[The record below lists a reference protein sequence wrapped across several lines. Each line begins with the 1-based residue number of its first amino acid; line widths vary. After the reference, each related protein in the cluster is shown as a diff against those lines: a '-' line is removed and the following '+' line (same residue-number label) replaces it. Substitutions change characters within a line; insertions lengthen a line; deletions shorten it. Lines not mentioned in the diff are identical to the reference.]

1 MKFLL
6 LFSVLFLGSA
16 SSATAQEN
24 FIWHGTLAAGKTI
37 EIKGVNGDIH
47 GERSMT
53 GAVEVVAVKSARRSN
68 TAEVRVDVVPHD
80 GGVTLCA
87 VYPGE
92 GNRCGVG
99 KDGRMN
105 VPAGV
110 NHIALT
116 VMAMWMQNRFQA
128 T

>member
-1 MKFLL
+1 MWPVCLIMKFLFL
-6 LFSVLFLGSA
+6 LSVLVLG
-16 SSATAQEN
+16 SATAQEN

-37 EIKGVNGDIH
+37 EIKGVNGNIQ
-47 GERSMT
+47 GERPMT

-99 KDGRMN
+99 KDDVN
-105 VPAGV
+105 VEFTVKVPAGV
-110 NHIALT
+110 NLIAHT
-116 VMAMWMQNRFQA
+116 R
-128 T
+128 